1 MLMTYFLAAQIV
13 RSIVPMYE
21 KEFRMQLEHVFNEAA
36 FPEVTFVEPKE
47 YPYIKA
53 SFKAPGKHITLSGA
67 SGTGKTTIARKLLRE
82 LNILDSD
89 VLWINGRQYADVDS
103 GLLLLAQ
110 ELGTAPNFN
119 EITDLLKLVTF
130 VVIDDFHFIKQGAR
144 LEIASK
150 LKLWHEKGVRFI
162 VIGIASSAEELYGT
176 DPELGIR
183 NDPYEL
189 KTQSENFCRELLA
202 LGSDALKIQFSDSLT
217 SEIVSASN
225 GVPSIVHVIARVCCI
240 DAKIVETKSE
250 ITVIDTTL
258 KHIRE
263 EVLRIFHGKYRD
275 KVVGLAKGKQQAKS
289 VHNTYFDIVAF
300 IANSA
305 SSEIP
310 TEALYR
316 SIVGVIADPKER
328 AKKATSFYN
337 CLNNF
342 SDVIEQKGLSDIL
355 FYKKGGCY
363 VSIEDPSFRFYL
375 NLLDIDDIKSR
386 IQLRSSQYPYDVAVS
401 FAGEVRAT
409 VEEFVRAL
417 KDRGLTVFYDFD
429 QQAQLWGKDLRV
441 KLSEVYANE
450 ALYMVIFLSNAYPE
464 RDWTDFELSIGKAAA
479 DKRTNEYLLPLRLDD
494 VKVVGIHSTIGYI
507 DLHQVGVDKTAEI
520 LADKVNAQPA

>member
-1 MLMTYFLAAQIV
+1 
-13 RSIVPMYE
+13 
-21 KEFRMQLEHVFNEAA
+21 MQLEHVFNEAA

-53 SFKAPGKHITLSGA
+53 SFKTPGKHITLSGA

-82 LNILDSD
+82 LAIPDAD

-110 ELGTAPNFN
+110 ELGAAPTFN
-119 EITDLLKLVTF
+119 EVTDLLKLVTF

-144 LEIASK
+144 LEIASN
-150 LKLWHEKGVRFI
+150 LKLWHEKNVRFI
-162 VIGIASSAEELYGT
+162 IIGIATSAEELYGT

-189 KTQSENFCRELLA
+189 KTQTDEFCRNLLDKGSTA
-202 LGSDALKIQFSDSLT
+202 LNIRFTGSLT
-217 SEIVSASN
+217 DEIVKASN

-240 DAKIVETKSE
+240 DARIEETQDE
-250 ITVIDTTL
+250 TRVIDTTL
-258 KHIRE
+258 KSIRE
-263 EVLRIFHGKYRD
+263 AVLRIFHGKYRD

-289 VHNTYFDIVAF
+289 VHNTYFDIVAH
-300 IANSA
+300 IAGSSA
-305 SSEIP
+305 SEIP

-316 SIVGVIADPKER
+316 SIVGTIADPKER
-328 AKKATSFYN
+328 GKKATSFYN
-337 CLNNF
+337 CLNNL
-342 SDVIEQKGLSDIL
+342 SDVIEQKGLSDTL
-355 FYKKGGCY
+355 FYKKGGRY

-375 NLLDIDDIKSR
+375 NLLDMADIRSR
-386 IQLRSSQYPYDVAVS
+386 VQLRSSQYPYDVAVS
-401 FAGEVRAT
+401 FAGDVRAT

-429 QQAQLWGKDLRV
+429 QQALLWGKDLRT

-450 ALYMVIFLSNAYPE
+450 ALYMVIFLSKAYPE
-464 RDWTDFELSIGKAAA
+464 RDWTDFELSVGKAAA
-479 DKRTNEYLLPLRLDD
+479 EKRTNEYLLPLRLDD
-494 VKVVGIHSTIGYI
+494 VSVVGIHSTIGYI
-507 DLHQVGVDKTAEI
+507 DLNHASVEKTADI
-520 LADKVNAQPA
+520 LAEKVNAQSA